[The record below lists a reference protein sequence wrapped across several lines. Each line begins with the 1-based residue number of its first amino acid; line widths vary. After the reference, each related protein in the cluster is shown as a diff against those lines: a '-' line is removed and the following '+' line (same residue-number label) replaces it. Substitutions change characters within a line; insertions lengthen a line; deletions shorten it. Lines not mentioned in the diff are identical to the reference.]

1 MTTAMPRRAMVLAA
15 GLGLRLRP
23 ITERLPKPLVEVGGQ
38 TMLDRTLDGLAMA
51 GVEDA
56 VVNVHYLP
64 ELIEA
69 HLAKRTRPRVT
80 VSRETTLLDTGG
92 GVTRALAQLG
102 AVPFFVANS
111 DVVVLHGPTLA
122 WRRLAAMWRDADM
135 DALLLLHPTATAFG
149 YDGNG
154 DFAIAS
160 DGRLRRRRE
169 HEILPFLF
177 TGLQMLHPRLFD
189 GAPAG
194 AFSLNRLYDL
204 AASRNRLFGVVH
216 DGAWL
221 HIGAPPALA
230 KAETYL
236 KELI

>member
-1 MTTAMPRRAMVLAA
+1 MTTAVPRRAMVLAA

-64 ELIEA
+64 EAIES
-69 HLAKRTRPRVT
+69 HLARCRRPRLSI
-80 VSRETTLLDTGG
+80 SRESALLDTGG
-92 GVTRALAQLG
+92 GVAKALPQLG
-102 AVPFFVANS
+102 TTPFFVANS

-122 WRRLAAMWRDADM
+122 WHRLAAAWRDADM

-149 YDGNG
+149 YDGDG
-154 DFAIAS
+154 DFAIAA

-169 HEILPFLF
+169 TEIVRFLF
-177 TGLQMLHPRLFD
+177 TGLQILHPRLFKD
-189 GAPAG
+189 APAG
-194 AFSLNRLYDL
+194 AFSLNRLYDR
-204 AASRNRLFGVVH
+204 AASVGRLFGIVH

-221 HIGAPPALA
+221 HIGSPVALA
-230 KAETYL
+230 RAEAYL
-236 KELI
+236 KDLF